1 MNNEG
6 YNYAKKSKNLVTNIA
21 RITPVRNAA
30 CKLLI
35 FSIRD
40 HLFFISFKRNA
51 CSLHIMISEQSF
63 VYGISLTLFYYVL
76 VKRIKQEI
84 TNVGIQMNVISYG
97 YISFAM

>member
-1 MNNEG
+1 MKILLEPVILNSKHELSILSNNLDTRMNNEG

-21 RITPVRNAA
+21 RITPVKNAA

-51 CSLHIMISEQSF
+51 CSLSIMISEQSF
-63 VYGISLTLFYYVL
+63 VAYH
-76 VKRIKQEI
+76 
-84 TNVGIQMNVISYG
+84 
-97 YISFAM
+97 